1 MPFSVFRIFFSELL
15 FLKCLL
21 LHVSDIKVV
30 FPGLYLGIEIY
41 LVYSHIFRP
50 VFVKYNPNY
59 TGRPLSGPGII
70 RVIDK
75 VGCGK
80 LIAAEKSC
88 FV

>member
-1 MPFSVFRIFFSELL
+1 MFQT
-15 FLKCLL
+15 LKLCSYLEPHKLCLY
-21 LHVSDIKVV
+21 
-30 FPGLYLGIEIY
+30 PGIEIY
-41 LVYSHIFRP
+41 LVYSHIFRL

-59 TGRPLSGPGII
+59 TGRPLRGPGII